1 MGNMRRNRQLMQAES
16 QKGMRANK
24 SEKHQTFSGRNFANW
39 NRQQSDF
46 DVLLSDQHQRVI
58 GIIKERPRYN
68 FNYERHLGGFQ
79 GDES

>member
-16 QKGMRANK
+16 QKEMRSNK

-46 DVLLSDQHQRVI
+46 DVFLSDQHQRVI